1 MHAQN
6 DPRETSARGRQAFM
20 NSFYDKVDPDRL
32 LPEAER
38 ERRAE
43 QARKAYFAGLAFKSA
58 KARRQRKAADATN
71 GAPSTK
77 GAAVKTA
84 SDAAD
89 AVRAV

>member
-20 NSFYDKVDPDRL
+20 RSFYDG
-32 LPEAER
+32 LPEGLTDEER
-38 ERRAE
+38 ERRAD

-58 KARRQRKAADATN
+58 KARRQRKAVDATN

-84 SDAAD
+84 SDGPD